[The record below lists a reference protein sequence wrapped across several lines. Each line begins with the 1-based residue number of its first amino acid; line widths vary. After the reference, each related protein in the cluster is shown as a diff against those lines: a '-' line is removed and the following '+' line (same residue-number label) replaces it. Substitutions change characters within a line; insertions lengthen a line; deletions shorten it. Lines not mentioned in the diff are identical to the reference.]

1 MSAYARQGTLAP
13 MAREPV
19 REDTILELGDGSG
32 SRPPSAMTVPP
43 AYRPRKAVEVLELDM
58 GDGVILY
65 SHHSRL
71 VHHLNPSAA
80 LLWRLC
86 EGKAT
91 VKDLAVTIAKEY
103 DLAPDVVLDEIS
115 GVIAEFDALNLVRD
129 LDGGS

>member
-1 MSAYARQGTLAP
+1 MTAYAREGTLAS
-13 MAREPV
+13 MASEPV
-19 REDTILELGDGSG
+19 REDTNLEFGDATRSY
-32 SRPPSAMTVPP
+32 PPSAMRVPP
-43 AYRPRKAVEVLELDM
+43 AYRPRKAFEVLELDM

-65 SHHSRL
+65 SHDSRL
-71 VHHLNPSAA
+71 VHHLNESAA

-129 LDGGS
+129 LDGRS

>member
-1 MSAYARQGTLAP
+1 MTAYARERTLAP
-13 MAREPV
+13 MAREPA
-19 REDTILELGDGSG
+19 REDTTFKLRDGSR
-32 SRPPSAMTVPP
+32 SRPSSAMTVPP
-43 AYRPRKAVEVLELDM
+43 EYRPRRAAEVLELDM

-65 SHHSRL
+65 SHHSSL

-91 VKDLAVTIAKEY
+91 VKDLAGTIAEEY
-103 DLAPDVVLDEIS
+103 GLKPDVVLEEIS
-115 GVIAEFDALNLVRD
+115 SVIAEFDALDLIRD

>member
-1 MSAYARQGTLAP
+1 
-13 MAREPV
+13 MAREPA
-19 REDTILELGDGSG
+19 REDTTFQLGDV
-32 SRPPSAMTVPP
+32 SRSARPSAMTVPP
-43 AYRPRKAVEVLELDM
+43 DYRPRRAVEVLELDM

-65 SHHSRL
+65 SHHSSL

-91 VKDLAVTIAKEY
+91 VKDLAGTIAKEY
-103 DLAPDVVLDEIS
+103 GLEPGVVLDEIS
-115 GVIAEFDALNLVRD
+115 GVIAEFDALDLVRN